1 VDDEHLWQAY
11 TWPSKCLRVNFV
23 TTLDGH
29 IMGSDGRSGS
39 LSTQEDRR
47 VFHMLRAGCD
57 AVLVGAGT
65 ARHEGYGPVGVKQE
79 WAGLRE
85 QPEAPVLVMV
95 SRSGNVPDIEG
106 AVVVDGSDLP
116 ALTEEYPRILCE
128 GGPGLFTTLMQQ
140 SLVDEVA
147 LTLAPF
153 FGGSGG
159 LFTDTVA
166 ADAALIHAHNAP
178 DGVYSLWSLA

>member
-1 VDDEHLWQAY
+1 MDDAELWDAY
-11 TWPSKCLRVNFV
+11 SWPDTCLRVNFV

-29 IMGSDGRSGS
+29 IMGPDGKSGT
-39 LSTQEDRR
+39 LSTPEDRR

-65 ARHEGYGPVGVKQE
+65 ARHEGYGPVTVKPQ
-79 WAGLRE
+79 WQALRG
-85 QPEAPVLVMV
+85 QPGPPVLVMV
-95 SRSGNVPDIEG
+95 SRSGDVPDIDG
-106 AVVVDGSDLP
+106 AVVVDGTDL
-116 ALTEEYPRILCE
+116 AGLKQQYPRILCE

-147 LTLAPF
+147 LTLAPV
-153 FGGSGG
+153 FGGSGA
-159 LFTDTVA
+159 LFTEQVA
-166 ADAALIHAHNAP
+166 AGATLRHAHSAP